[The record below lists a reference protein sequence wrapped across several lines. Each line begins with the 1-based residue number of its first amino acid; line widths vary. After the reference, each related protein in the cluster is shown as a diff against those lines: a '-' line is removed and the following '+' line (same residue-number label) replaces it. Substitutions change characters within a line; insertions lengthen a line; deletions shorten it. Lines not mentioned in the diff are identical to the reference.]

1 MDMITLADL
10 LQLLLLI
17 VEIITLC
24 FLISNKKK

>member
-1 MDMITLADL
+1 MITLADL

-24 FLISNKKK
+24 FLVSNKKK